1 MIMDV
6 DKCEER
12 FSITLRNVKN
22 KNSRS
27 TVLVGDSNTKPIKF
41 GNGKGT
47 VGESYPGRRVKAA
60 KVKDI
65 NPTDCCEYANA
76 VIACGTNDLRLSEV
90 DKSDPGK
97 YIQELVST
105 LRGKLEQIKLL
116 SPQTNIIVM
125 PVLPTRDSK
134 MNNLICR
141 YNTSVFNSEFRRRLG
156 VTMPPLYSFLDSK
169 HILSLHLTRYK
180 GISMFVRVIKE
191 AIFRCNKTGQ
201 GNYNKPEGG
210 LTRPPY
216 KFMN

>member
-1 MIMDV
+1 
-6 DKCEER
+6 
-12 FSITLRNVKN
+12 
-22 KNSRS
+22 
-27 TVLVGDSNTKPIKF
+27 
-41 GNGKGT
+41 
-47 VGESYPGRRVKAA
+47 
-60 KVKDI
+60 
-65 NPTDCCEYANA
+65 
-76 VIACGTNDLRLSEV
+76 
-90 DKSDPGK
+90 
-97 YIQELVST
+97 
-105 LRGKLEQIKLL
+105 
-116 SPQTNIIVM
+116 M

-141 YNTSVFNSEFRRRLG
+141 YNTHVFSSEFRRRLG